1 MNTLKTST
9 TVKHISDEQNWIS
22 TPSDQNCQ
30 AEISLFYDYFPIF
43 YYLNIYGYL
52 ENNHPFVDKE
62 KAPGCIPV
70 QGLLKHI
77 PMRDKNHP

>member
-1 MNTLKTST
+1 VNTLKTST
-9 TVKHISDEQNWIS
+9 TVKHISDEQKWTS

-52 ENNHPFVDKE
+52 ENNHPSWIKKKPLNAFLFR
-62 KAPGCIPV
+62 GF
-70 QGLLKHI
+70 
-77 PMRDKNHP
+77 